1 MKHKVRSFLL
11 WLSVSMCFGVACTP
25 VASVNPPPKLVPW
38 AIDLPQLDRDK
49 VVQALRAR
57 QFAQLEAQ
65 YGGLQQQYERGEV
78 IDRELTLQYKAFY
91 ETSPDLESILTE
103 WIDQRPTSYPAR
115 LARGI
120 YYRKV
125 GEAKRGGEVCE

>member
-1 MKHKVRSFLL
+1 
-11 WLSVSMCFGVACTP
+11 MCFGVACTP